1 MLTRVAEGKSE
12 DRQVDPVTLERITKP
27 LGVAAKRIER
37 GAPDVV
43 EAKPVPVPAVA
54 PPRVPAAAAAAPPP
68 PPPPPRAPVRATS
81 AYVTTNKGESPTLV
95 SVSSLLPDAAEGP
108 GRYTQGDLLGEGG
121 MGKIHLTTDHRIGR
135 DVALKV
141 LRSRYRTQP
150 DTVARFLREARVQGQ
165 LEHPSIVPV
174 YDLALQPDGDAFF
187 TMKRV
192 HGNTLEQI
200 VDGYIAGDDGL
211 KKEYPKRRLLRAFST
226 ACMAVDFAHARGVL
240 HRDLKPGNIMLGS
253 HGEVYVLDWGLAKVA
268 GVEDL
273 PRSHPQVA
281 VPDDGGTA
289 TMEGAVLGT
298 PGYMAPEQARGE
310 TGQMDARSDVYSLGA
325 ILYEMLALQP
335 LHARGSISGMMSS
348 TVRGTDG
355 RPSFRVP
362 QRSIPPELDAI
373 CAKATNLDPKLRFQ
387 SARDLHDAID
397 RYLDGEQ
404 DMQLMRERAHA
415 HARAAEVAAEY
426 ALAGGPNAN
435 EERVRAL
442 REVGRALALDP
453 THPDARHVL
462 VRLLAEP
469 PRELPVEEQGEVA
482 QDEGGRSRLIAKMGG
497 YIYLSLLATFVLIL
511 WMGVQSW
518 PAFLG
523 YVLATI
529 ATVVVIFLTSRGV
542 IAGHSALYASAITST
557 LGIGF
562 MSTMFGSLF
571 LVPGL
576 AAVNTMAHAVN
587 SSAKSVR
594 AVVIAIGT
602 LAVLVPL
609 GLEWLDLLPRSYEF
623 AGGSLVVLPQMHS
636 FPEAATFSFLLY
648 IGLAHIIGVSV
659 MMGRMQ
665 DALRDAE
672 QRLHMH
678 TWQLK
683 QLVSDEGSQS
693 SERSERR

>member
-1 MLTRVAEGKSE
+1 MLGRVAQGKSE
-12 DRQVDPVTLERITKP
+12 DREVDPITLERSTKP
-27 LGVAAKRIER
+27 QGPGAKRAEHGGHGGHVRLDHGI
-37 GAPDVV
+37 
-43 EAKPVPVPAVA
+43 AVA
-54 PPRVPAAAAAAPPP
+54 V
-68 PPPPPRAPVRATS
+68 PPPPRAPAEAKPAARANS
-81 AYVTTNKGESPTLV
+81 AYGPRKETPSPV
-95 SVSSLLPDAAEGP
+95 NVSSLLPDAVEAS

-121 MGKIHLTTDHRIGR
+121 MGKIHLTADHRIGR
-135 DVALKV
+135 DVAMKV

-150 DTVARFLREARVQGQ
+150 DTVSRFLREARVQGQ

-174 YDLALQPDGDAFF
+174 YDLALQPDGDVFF

-192 HGNTLEQI
+192 HGKTLEQI
-200 VDGYIAGDDGL
+200 IDGYIQGDEAMR
-211 KKEYPKRRLLRAFST
+211 KEYPKRRLLRAFST

-240 HRDLKPGNIMLGS
+240 HRDIKPGNIMLGS

-268 GVEDL
+268 GVEDVI
-273 PRSHPQVA
+273 PRSTAPIEVL
-281 VPDDGGTA
+281 DDGGTA

-298 PGYMAPEQARGE
+298 PGYMSPEQARGE
-310 TGQMDARSDVYSLGA
+310 TGQMDARSDVYALGA

-335 LHARGSISGMMSS
+335 LHARGSISRMMNS
-348 TVRGTDG
+348 TVQGTDG
-355 RPSFRVP
+355 RPSYRVP

-387 SARDLHDAID
+387 SARELHDAID

-482 QDEGGRSRLIAKMGG
+482 EDTGGRSRLIAKMGM
-497 YIYLSLLATFVLIL
+497 YVYLSFFATFGLIL
-511 WMGVQSW
+511 WMGIQSW

-523 YVLATI
+523 YVA
-529 ATVVVIFLTSRGV
+529 ATVATLVVVFLTARGV
-542 IAGHSALYASAITST
+542 IQGHPALYISAITST

-576 AAVNTMAHAVN
+576 AALNTMAHVVN
-587 SSAKSVR
+587 SSSKSAR

-609 GLEWLDLLPRSYEF
+609 GFEALGLLPPSYDF
-623 AGGSLVVLPQMHS
+623 TGGAMVVLPQMHN
-636 FPEAATFSFLLY
+636 FPQNATFAFLIY
-648 IGLAHIIGVSV
+648 IALAHIIGVSI

-665 DALRDAE
+665 DALRHAE
-672 QRLHMH
+672 ERLHMH

-683 QLVSDEGSQS
+683 QLVSDEGMKG
-693 SERSERR
+693 SERR

>member
-1 MLTRVAEGKSE
+1 MLGRVAQGKPE
-12 DRQVDPVTLERITKP
+12 DRKVDPITLERITKP
-27 LGVAAKRIER
+27 QGVAAKRADR
-37 GAPDVV
+37 
-43 EAKPVPVPAVA
+43 AVA
-54 PPRVPAAAAAAPPP
+54 RPGEDQSGAVPLPPSV
-68 PPPPPRAPVRATS
+68 PPPPPRPLAAPRSAAFAPARPEPPAPV
-81 AYVTTNKGESPTLV
+81 N
-95 SVSSLLPDAAEGP
+95 VSSLLPDAVESS

-121 MGKIHLTTDHRIGR
+121 MGKIHLTSDHRIGR
-135 DVALKV
+135 DVAMKV

-174 YDLALQPDGDAFF
+174 YDLALQPDGDVFF

-192 HGNTLEQI
+192 HGKTLEQI
-200 VDGYIAGDDGL
+200 IDGYIVGDDAL

-226 ACMAVDFAHARGVL
+226 ACMAIDFAHARGVL
-240 HRDLKPGNIMLGS
+240 HRDIKPGNIMLGS

-273 PRSHPQVA
+273 PRSWAPIE

-298 PGYMAPEQARGE
+298 PGYMSPEQARGE
-310 TGQMDARSDVYSLGA
+310 TGHMDARSDVYSLGA

-348 TVRGTDG
+348 TVKGTDG

-387 SARDLHDAID
+387 SARELHDAID

-469 PRELPVEEQGEVA
+469 PRELPMEEQGEVL
-482 QDEGGRSRLIAKMGG
+482 QDEGGRSRLIAKMGM
-497 YIYLSLLATFVLIL
+497 YVYLSFLATFVLIL
-511 WMGVQSW
+511 WMGIQSW

-529 ATVVVIFLTSRGV
+529 ATLVVVFLTSRGV
-542 IAGHSALYASAITST
+542 IGGHPALYASAITST

-562 MSTMFGSLF
+562 MGTMFGSLF

-576 AAVNTMAHAVN
+576 AALNTMAHVVN
-587 SSAKSVR
+587 SSTRSVR
-594 AVVIAIGT
+594 AVVIGIGT

-609 GLEWLDLLPRSYEF
+609 GLEALDLLPRSYEF
-623 AGGSLVVLPQMHS
+623 AGGSLIILPQMHN
-636 FPEAATFSFLLY
+636 FPQAATFTFLLY
-648 IGLAHIIGVSV
+648 IALAHIIGVSI

-683 QLVSDEGSQS
+683 QLVSDEGSQG
-693 SERSERR
+693 SERR

>member
-1 MLTRVAEGKSE
+1 MLGRVAQGKPE
-12 DRQVDPVTLERITKP
+12 DRKVDPITLERTTKP
-27 LGVAAKRIER
+27 QGAAARRAER
-37 GAPDVV
+37 GVV
-43 EAKPVPVPAVA
+43 AEEPTARAHEAAAVA
-54 PPRVPAAAAAAPPP
+54 PPPPRVPAVPAPRPVSAYASAKGPPP
-68 PPPPPRAPVRATS
+68 APV
-81 AYVTTNKGESPTLV
+81 N
-95 SVSSLLPDAAEGP
+95 VSSLLPDAVEGS

-121 MGKIHLTTDHRIGR
+121 MGKIHLTSDHRIGR
-135 DVALKV
+135 DVAMKV

-174 YDLALQPDGDAFF
+174 YDLALQPDGDVFF

-192 HGNTLEQI
+192 HGKTLEQI
-200 VDGYIAGDDGL
+200 IDGYIAGDDGL

-240 HRDLKPGNIMLGS
+240 HRDIKPGNIMLGS
-253 HGEVYVLDWGLAKVA
+253 HGEVYVLDWGLAKIA

-273 PRSHPQVA
+273 PTKSWAPIEVLE
-281 VPDDGGTA
+281 DGGTA

-310 TGQMDARSDVYSLGA
+310 TGQMDSRSDVYSLGA

-387 SARDLHDAID
+387 SARELHDAID

-442 REVGRALALDP
+442 RETGRALALDP

-482 QDEGGRSRLIAKMGG
+482 QDEGGRSRLIAKMGV
-497 YIYLSLLATFVLIL
+497 YVYLSFLATFVLIL
-511 WMGVQSW
+511 WMGIQSW

-529 ATVVVIFLTSRGV
+529 ATLVVVFMTSRGV
-542 IAGHSALYASAITST
+542 IQGHLALYASAITST

-576 AAVNTMAHAVN
+576 AALNTMAHVVN
-587 SSAKSVR
+587 SSTRSVR

-609 GLEWLDLLPRSYEF
+609 GLEGLDLLPRSYEF
-623 AGGSLVVLPQMHS
+623 AGGSLVVLPNMHS
-636 FPEAATFSFLLY
+636 FPQAATFTFLVY
-648 IGLAHIIGVSV
+648 IALAHIIGVSI

-683 QLVSDEGSQS
+683 QLVSDEGTQNK
-693 SERSERR
+693 

>member
-1 MLTRVAEGKSE
+1 MLGRVAQGKSE
-12 DRQVDPVTLERITKP
+12 DREVDPITLERNTKP
-27 LGVAAKRIER
+27 QGPGAKRGDHGDHGRPDHGVA
-37 GAPDVV
+37 V
-43 EAKPVPVPAVA
+43 AV
-54 PPRVPAAAAAAPPP
+54 
-68 PPPPPRAPVRATS
+68 PPPPRAPAEGKPVARANS
-81 AYVTTNKGESPTLV
+81 AYGPRKETPAPVN
-95 SVSSLLPDAAEGP
+95 VSSLLPDAVEAS
-108 GRYTQGDLLGEGG
+108 GRYTQGELLGEGG
-121 MGKIHLTTDHRIGR
+121 MGKIHLTGDHRIGR
-135 DVALKV
+135 DVAMKV

-150 DTVARFLREARVQGQ
+150 DTVSRFLREARVQGQ

-174 YDLALQPDGDAFF
+174 YDLALQPDGDVFF

-192 HGNTLEQI
+192 HGKTLEQI
-200 VDGYIAGDDGL
+200 IDGYIQGDEAL
-211 KKEYPKRRLLRAFST
+211 RKEYPKRRLLRAFST

-240 HRDLKPGNIMLGS
+240 HRDIKPGNIMLGS

-268 GVEDL
+268 GVEDVVT
-273 PRSHPQVA
+273 PRSTAPLEVL
-281 VPDDGGTA
+281 DDGGTA

-298 PGYMAPEQARGE
+298 PGYMSPEQARGE
-310 TGQMDARSDVYSLGA
+310 TGQMDARSDVYALGA

-335 LHARGSISGMMSS
+335 LHARGSISRMMNS
-348 TVRGTDG
+348 TVQGTDG
-355 RPSFRVP
+355 RPSYRVP

-373 CAKATNLDPKLRFQ
+373 CAKATNLDPKLRFP
-387 SARDLHDAID
+387 SARELHDAID

-482 QDEGGRSRLIAKMGG
+482 EDTGGRSRLIAKMGA
-497 YIYLSLLATFVLIL
+497 YVYLSFFATFGLIL
-511 WMGVQSW
+511 WMGIQSW

-523 YVLATI
+523 YVTATI
-529 ATVVVIFLTSRGV
+529 ATFVVVFLTARGV
-542 IAGHSALYASAITST
+542 IKGHPALYISAITST

-576 AAVNTMAHAVN
+576 AALNTMAHVVN
-587 SSAKSVR
+587 SSSKSAR

-609 GLEWLDLLPRSYEF
+609 GFESLGLLPPSYDF
-623 AGGSLVVLPQMHS
+623 TGGALVVLPQMHN
-636 FPEAATFSFLLY
+636 FPQNATFAFLIY
-648 IGLAHIIGVSV
+648 IALAHIIGVSI

-665 DALRDAE
+665 DALRHAE
-672 QRLHMH
+672 ERLHMH

-683 QLVSDEGSQS
+683 QLVSDEGTKG
-693 SERSERR
+693 SERR